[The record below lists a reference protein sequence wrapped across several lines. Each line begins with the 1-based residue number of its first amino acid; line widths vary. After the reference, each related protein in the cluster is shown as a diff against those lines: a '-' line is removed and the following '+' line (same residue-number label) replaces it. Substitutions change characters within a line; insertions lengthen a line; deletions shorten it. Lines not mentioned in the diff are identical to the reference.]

1 MNLLDRNMVLPSR
14 WMLFK
19 SCKASLITR
28 VKVVMAL
35 IDLIFLIEKGWV
47 FLFILWSLNAWNL
60 NCIHLLV
67 STMFLSRKRN
77 TLLEMSLLTQFFNYG
92 KEHLL
97 LAALLAWLIRTS
109 FMALKEDRAQ
119 LAGQTLLG
127 LLKHSLLWTWHHMVG
142 QGEELQ
148 GKIQLQM

>member
-1 MNLLDRNMVLPSR
+1 
-14 WMLFK
+14 
-19 SCKASLITR
+19 
-28 VKVVMAL
+28 
-35 IDLIFLIEKGWV
+35 
-47 FLFILWSLNAWNL
+47 
-60 NCIHLLV
+60 
-67 STMFLSRKRN
+67 MFLSRKSI

-127 LLKHSLLWTWHHMVG
+127 LLKHSLL
-142 QGEELQ
+142 
-148 GKIQLQM
+148 